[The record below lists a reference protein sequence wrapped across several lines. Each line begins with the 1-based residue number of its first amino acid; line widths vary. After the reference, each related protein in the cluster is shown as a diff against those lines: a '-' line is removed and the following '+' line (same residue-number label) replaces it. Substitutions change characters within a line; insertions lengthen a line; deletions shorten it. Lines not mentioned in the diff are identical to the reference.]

1 MQTSIF
7 PSAVNVPISCGN
19 TLVMPGDIIIADD
32 DGAVVIPIDYAQKL
46 SEVGGEHQEW
56 EIFVKEKLIGGG
68 HLKDY
73 YPKHSWS
80 KKIEIEYEN
89 WLKKN
94 KGK

>member
-1 MQTSIF
+1 M
-7 PSAVNVPISCGN
+7 
-19 TLVMPGDIIIADD
+19 
-32 DGAVVIPIDYAQKL
+32 
-46 SEVGGEHQEW
+46 GGEHQEW

-80 KKIEIEYEN
+80 KKIEVEYEN